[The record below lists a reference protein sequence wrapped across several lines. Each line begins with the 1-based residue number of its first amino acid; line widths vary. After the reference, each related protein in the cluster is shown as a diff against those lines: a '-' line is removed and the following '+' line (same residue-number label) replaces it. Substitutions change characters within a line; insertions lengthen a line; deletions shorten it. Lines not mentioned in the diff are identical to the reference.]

1 MTYNRNEMT
10 VVIESYLL
18 ISLENAF
25 VSFSEECGNISN
37 CQLLYNITKN
47 GILNLSKK
55 AKQEEIIQLDSV
67 HTVTKV
73 KVKILNV

>member
-1 MTYNRNEMT
+1 MTYNRNGMT
-10 VVIESYLL
+10 VVIEFYLL

-47 GILNLSKK
+47 GILNLSEK

-67 HTVTKV
+67 HTATKV

>member
-1 MTYNRNEMT
+1 MTYNRNGMT

-55 AKQEEIIQLDSV
+55 AKNLYFLLISSKNRQ
-67 HTVTKV
+67 
-73 KVKILNV
+73 KIVMI

>member
-1 MTYNRNEMT
+1 MTYNRNGMT

-73 KVKILNV
+73 KVKILM

>member
-1 MTYNRNEMT
+1 MTYNRNGMT

-47 GILNLSKK
+47 GILNLNEK
-55 AKQEEIIQLDSV
+55 AKNLYFLLISSKNRQ
-67 HTVTKV
+67 
-73 KVKILNV
+73 KIVMI